1 MQPYAK
7 PFLTISQQIAH
18 LEAKGLDCGDKDHAA
33 VALHDLGYYRLTAYT
48 YPFRRLLRADEQSE
62 TPYQFRADEYVAGS
76 CLADGAAL
84 ARFDV
89 GLRDK
94 LFDGLAVLEIHLRFQ
109 MAHVLGRRDPFG
121 HTDKMYLD
129 ERSCNALPPQRLR
142 SVHSTEFDY
151 WLDSYSKLINR
162 ANAEDFIQHTRAKY
176 SGEIPIWIA
185 VETFDFGGLTRL
197 YGLLERPDQNTIARR
212 FGLRD
217 GRLFHGWL
225 IGLGV
230 VRNHCAHHN
239 RLWNRRLSTQ
249 LKSIPGAIVSPRIH
263 HLGSV
268 LERKKLYPWAALLAY
283 TLRSY
288 DNSSNWHRT
297 FKTQMLKFPVGL
309 PVTPEADMGFP
320 ASWSSEELWASA
332 PDTVRKLPTP
342 TTQTPAT

>member
-18 LEAKGLDCGDKDHAA
+18 LEAKGLDCGDKNLAA

-48 YPFRRLLRADEQSE
+48 YPFRRILAADEPSE
-62 TPYQFRADEYVAGS
+62 TSFQFRADEYVSGS
-76 CLADGAAL
+76 QLSYGAAL
-84 ARFDV
+84 ARFDT

-94 LFDGLAVLEIHLRFQ
+94 LFDGVAMLEIQLRFQ
-109 MAHVLGRRDPFG
+109 VAHVLGHRNPFG
-121 HTDKMYLD
+121 HTHRESLD
-129 ERSCNALPPQRLR
+129 RGACNALPPTRLR
-142 SVHSTEFDY
+142 SKYATEFDY
-151 WLDSYSKLINR
+151 WMDSYDKLIGR
-162 ANAEDFIQHTRAKY
+162 ASAEDFIQHTNAKY

-197 YGLLERPDQNTIARR
+197 YSLLERSDQNTIARR
-212 FGLRD
+212 FGIRD

-249 LKSIPGAIVSPRIH
+249 LKSIPLAIVSPRLH
-263 HLGSV
+263 HLSSV
-268 LERKKLYPWAALLAY
+268 SERKKLYPWATVLAY
-283 TLRSY
+283 ALRSY

-297 FKTQMLKFPVGL
+297 FKTQMSKFPPNPFVN
-309 PVTPEADMGFP
+309 PEADMGFP
-320 ASWSSEELWASA
+320 ASWSSEDLWASA
-332 PDTVRKLPTP
+332 PDTERSLPTP
-342 TTQTPAT
+342 TA